1 MNFVYILIKV
11 DAASK
16 AKCKMIYLN
25 VSKKLKPFLIWLR
38 QLKSLLP
45 AAIEFSSIPSVF
57 YQHFFSAQF
66 FRFTSWFKHL
76 LNTNYTFTIKDW
88 NEAFSLLGIYQY
100 LLICNWRLVSQF
112 SSIFPQIFANSKQ
125 CFYVEFYWIWIFS
138 NFIQLSMKFSQFP
151 QNGISWIGW

>member
-1 MNFVYILIKV
+1 MNFVYRYILIKV

-25 VSKKLKPFLIWLR
+25 VSKKLKPFSIWLR

-100 LLICNWRLVSQF
+100 LLIPNWRWFPNSAVF
-112 SSIFPQIFANSKQ
+112 SPKSLQIENNAFMLNSIEFEFFLISSNCQWNFPNSPK
-125 CFYVEFYWIWIFS
+125 
-138 NFIQLSMKFSQFP
+138 MAFP
-151 QNGISWIGW
+151 E